1 MRPGGISHHIQ
12 LEFLYTMNTAL
23 RTPII
28 PGARVGE
35 GNTGQAK
42 SGKICTVG
50 CKLPNGF
57 TMELGLFG
65 TEEYKSFKLH
75 GINSAKIIGGYGITE
90 NVPEEFFDR
99 WLEKMKDFKM
109 IRRGLIFKQAGKL
122 DEASVVALG
131 REMAKEKTGLEP
143 KDRKD
148 LPKGLEVMSR

>member
-1 MRPGGISHHIQ
+1 
-12 LEFLYTMNTAL
+12 MNTAV

-57 TMELGLFG
+57 TMELGTFG
-65 TEEYKSFKLH
+65 TEDYKSFKLH

-90 NVPEEFFDR
+90 NVPEEMFDR

-109 IRRGLIFKQAGKL
+109 IRRGLIFKQTGKL
-122 DEASVVALG
+122 DEASAAALG

-143 KDRKD
+143 KDPKA
-148 LPKGLEVMSR
+148 LPKGLEKMAK